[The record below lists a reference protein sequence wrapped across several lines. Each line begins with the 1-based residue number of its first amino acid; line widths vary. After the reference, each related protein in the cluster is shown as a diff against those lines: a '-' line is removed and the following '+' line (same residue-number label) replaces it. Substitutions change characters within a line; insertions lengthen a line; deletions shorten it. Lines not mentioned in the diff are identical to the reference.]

1 MEKEKPKFDFESFKQ
16 EALSGLYAGQSLNG
30 EKGVFGPLIK
40 HLLESALEG
49 ELNHHLELEQQEG
62 RSNRRN
68 GKTSKKVKS
77 SAGLLEVEGTQN
89 RTLASLFP

>member
-1 MEKEKPKFDFESFKQ
+1 MEKAKPKFDFESFKQ

-49 ELNHHLELEQQEG
+49 ELNHHPSKDHFHFYQPCVLLYYIAI
-62 RSNRRN
+62 
-68 GKTSKKVKS
+68 KTS
-77 SAGLLEVEGTQN
+77 
-89 RTLASLFP
+89 RR